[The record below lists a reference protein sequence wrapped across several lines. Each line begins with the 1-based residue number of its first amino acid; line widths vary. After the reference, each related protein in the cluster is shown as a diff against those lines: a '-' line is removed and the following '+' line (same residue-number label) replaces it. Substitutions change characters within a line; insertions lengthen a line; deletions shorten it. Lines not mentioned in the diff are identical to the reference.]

1 MKHQRFVSAVEKQD
15 SDSEEM
21 YISELRATTDKK
33 KSEWHETVQF
43 RNDKAITMKVDT
55 GAQAQCNVLPGQEA
69 SEAGLKTVPSKV
81 KKIVSY
87 TNHKFSVVG
96 EAQELCEINGQRARL
111 TFIVVDS
118 PVTPVLGQTACETLN
133 LVKRV
138 RVIETP
144 KADDNI
150 FQGIGCIKD
159 YVYEADIVEGAAQ
172 KLGNQPPRKVPYALM
187 EEVKEAV
194 DSMERRGIIKKVVK
208 PTPFCSQMVVVK
220 QNGKLRICLDP
231 VELNK
236 VLRRRHYP
244 LKTLEEVV
252 AQI

>member
-1 MKHQRFVSAVEKQD
+1 MEKQD

-43 RNDKAITMKVDT
+43 RNGKATTMKLDT
-55 GAQAQCNVLPGQEA
+55 GAQCNVLPRQEA
-69 SEAGLKTVPSKV
+69 SDAGLKTVPSKV
-81 KKIVSY
+81 KNIVSY
-87 TNHKFSVVG
+87 TNHKLSVG

-111 TFIVVDS
+111 TFIVVDA
-118 PVTPVLGQTACETLN
+118 PVMPVLGQTACETLN

-138 RVIETP
+138 RLIETP
-144 KADDNI
+144 KADDSI

-159 YVYEADIVEGAAQ
+159 YVYEADIVEDAAQ
-172 KLGNQPPRKVPYALM
+172 KLENQPPRKVPYALM
-187 EEVKEAV
+187 EEVKEEL
-194 DSMERRGIIKKVVK
+194 DSVERRGIIKKVVK
-208 PTPFCSQMVVVK
+208 PTPFCSQMVVGK
-220 QNGKLRICLDP
+220 QDGKLRICLDP

-252 AQI
+252 AQIQDQLISHCWT